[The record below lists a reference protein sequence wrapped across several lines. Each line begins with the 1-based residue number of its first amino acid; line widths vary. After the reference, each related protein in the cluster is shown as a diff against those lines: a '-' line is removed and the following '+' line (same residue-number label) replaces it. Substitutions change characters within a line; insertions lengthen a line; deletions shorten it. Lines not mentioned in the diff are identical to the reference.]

1 MTTSDGTDLYQLLE
15 DLGRQLYVEAQK
27 DIPPDVRAAI
37 QRALE
42 RESSPNARAVLNT
55 MLKAISLG
63 DERGMLVCQDT
74 GIPIFWIDIG
84 TRFSVD
90 AARLTEALAR
100 GVERAT
106 LEHPLRSS
114 IVAPLTR
121 QNRQTS
127 TGYRIPV
134 MHFDFIPDAEYID
147 ILMMPKG
154 SGSENMSFLKMLV
167 PAEGIDGVKKFVV
180 DCVIESGGNP
190 CPPTVVG
197 VGVGGT
203 SDLCMTLAKKATARP
218 IGQPNPDPEIG
229 ALEEELLAAINMTG
243 IGPQGLGG
251 DTTALAVHIEQAWT
265 HITLNPVAVNMQCW
279 RGERRRARVFPDG
292 RVEFGY

>member
-1 MTTSDGTDLYQLLE
+1 MTTSDGTDMYQLLE
-15 DLGRQLYVEAQK
+15 DLGCQLYVEAQK

-37 QRALE
+37 QRAFE
-42 RESSPNARAVLNT
+42 RESSPNARAVLTT

>member
-1 MTTSDGTDLYQLLE
+1 MYQLLE
-15 DLGRQLYVEAQK
+15 DLGCQLYVEAQK

-37 QRALE
+37 QRAFE
-42 RESSPNARAVLNT
+42 RESSPNARAVLTT